1 MVEVKSGGAGHSLA
15 APPREEAI
23 MATKKRRFGF
33 VAILSLAVLALAL
46 GMLGSSPASS
56 APSAQKAR
64 LMVGGIHVGS
74 VKDAGYNQAQHDGLM
89 YLKKHVSGVQVIE
102 ASNVPEGP
110 QVETVMQNMI
120 RQGAKLIFPQ
130 SFGYQDF
137 ALTVAGKNPDVKF
150 EHPAGY
156 KYAPNFGTYWAAST
170 PINYALGAAAAKVSK
185 THKIGFVGSIPIPTI
200 IATADAFHLGAQTVN
215 KKIKTYVIFTGSW
228 SDPGKEAA
236 AVNTLANKHVD
247 VVAGLV
253 DSPVTYVKTAQSRHI
268 WAIGYHSKAARK
280 YAPRYWLSGV
290 DFNWGPMF
298 VTMAKNVING
308 SWKARSWISPV
319 KMGIAKPAPFG
330 PRVPKAAKLATQK
343 VMRLFITGKQKSA
356 FKGPVY
362 DQSGK
367 LRVKKGVQP
376 PPSFEQNI
384 TWFCKGM
391 IGRTK

>member
-1 MVEVKSGGAGHSLA
+1 MARKRLLA
-15 APPREEAI
+15 
-23 MATKKRRFGF
+23 F
-33 VAILSLAVLALAL
+33 VSVLALAAVAL
-46 GMLGSSPASS
+46 VVGVLVSTTSAAPA
-56 APSAQKAR
+56 APQAT
-64 LMVGGIHVGS
+64 LIVGGIHVGS

-89 YLKKHVSGVQVIE
+89 YLKKHVKGVKVIE

-120 RQGAKLIFPQ
+120 NQGAQLIFPQ

-137 ALTVAGKNPDVKF
+137 ALNVAAKNPGVAF

-156 KYAPNFGTYWAAST
+156 KYAPNFGTYWAASS
-170 PINYALGAAAAKVSK
+170 PINYALGAAAAKMSK
-185 THKIGFVGSIPIPTI
+185 TGKIGFVGSIPIPTI
-200 IATADAFHLGAQTVN
+200 IATADAFHLGARTVN
-215 KKIKTYVIFTGSW
+215 PKVKTVVIFTGSW
-228 SDPGKEAA
+228 SDPAKEAA
-236 AVNTLANKHVD
+236 AVNTMANQHVD

-253 DSPVTYVKTAQSRHI
+253 DSPVTYVKTAESRHI
-268 WAIGYHSKAARK
+268 WAIGYHSKAAQR
-280 YAPRYWLSGV
+280 YAPKYWLSGV

-298 VTMAKNVING
+298 AQMARGVM
-308 SWKARSWISPV
+308 SDTWKARNWIAPV

-330 PRVPKAAKLATQK
+330 PRVSAAAKARALKIVRDFA
-343 VMRLFITGKQKSA
+343 TGKQTSP

-376 PPSFEQNI
+376 PASFEQNI
-384 TWFCKGM
+384 NWFVKGM

>member
-1 MVEVKSGGAGHSLA
+1 
-15 APPREEAI
+15 
-23 MATKKRRFGF
+23 MATRNRFA
-33 VAILSLAVLALAL
+33 AILSLGAVAVVV

-56 APSAQKAR
+56 APAAQKAT
-64 LMVGGIHVGS
+64 LVVGGIHVGS

-89 YLKKHVSGVQVIE
+89 YLKNHISGIRVLE
-102 ASNVPEGP
+102 ASNVTEGP

-120 RQGAKLIFPQ
+120 GQGAKLLFPQ

-137 ALTVAGKNPDVKF
+137 ALNVASKNPGVTF

-156 KYAPNFGTYWAAST
+156 KSAPNFGTYWAAST

-185 THKIGFVGSIPIPTI
+185 TGKIGFVGSIPIPTI
-200 IATADAFHLGAQTVN
+200 IATADAFHLGAMTVN
-215 KKIKTYVIFTGSW
+215 PKIKTVVIFTGSW
-228 SDPGKEAA
+228 SDPAKEAA
-236 AVNTLANKHVD
+236 AVNTMANQHVD

-253 DSPVTYVKTAQSRHI
+253 DSPITYVKTAESRHI
-268 WAIGYHSKAARK
+268 WSIGYHSKSAQK

-298 VTMAKNVING
+298 VRMATSVMTDT
-308 SWKARSWISPV
+308 WTARSWVAPV
-319 KMGIAKPAPFG
+319 SMRIAKPAPFG
-330 PRVPKAAKLATQK
+330 PRVPTAAKTLATK
-343 VMRLFITGKQKSA
+343 IVGNFAKGKQTSP

-367 LRVKKGVQP
+367 LRVKRGVQP
-376 PPSFEQNI
+376 SANFEQNI
-384 TWFCKGM
+384 TWLVKGM